1 MYWIS
6 HTESFN
12 NSLVFTVTPKAKEK
26 FIVPIILLFF
36 FLQIYY
42 DTATELVFSNI
53 QYHT

>member
-1 MYWIS
+1 MR
-6 HTESFN
+6 
-12 NSLVFTVTPKAKEK
+12 EK

-42 DTATELVFSNI
+42 GTVTEPVYSKI